1 MACQP
6 LFGRIY
12 AYFESK
18 SVYLASLLVFEV
30 GSVVCA
36 TARAPI
42 TLVLGRA
49 VAGCGAAGMLTGSL
63 AIFGQ
68 VVHVR
73 KRAFGMSIMGALA
86 SMAGMLGT
94 TVGGVITDSYLTW
107 RFCFWMNLR
116 ELPPHV
122 PVQNGPSA
130 I

>member
-6 LFGRIY
+6 LFGRVY

-18 SVYLASLLVFEV
+18 TMYLISLFIFEL
-30 GSVVCA
+30 GSIICA
-36 TARAPI
+36 TARGSIA
-42 TLVLGRA
+42 LVLGRA

-68 VVHVR
+68 VVHLR
-73 KRAFGMSIMGALA
+73 KRALGMSIMGAIA

-94 TVGGVITDSYLTW
+94 TVGGVVTDSYLTW

-116 ELPPHV
+116 ESPP
-122 PVQNGPSA
+122 PRMGAQTRP
-130 I
+130 